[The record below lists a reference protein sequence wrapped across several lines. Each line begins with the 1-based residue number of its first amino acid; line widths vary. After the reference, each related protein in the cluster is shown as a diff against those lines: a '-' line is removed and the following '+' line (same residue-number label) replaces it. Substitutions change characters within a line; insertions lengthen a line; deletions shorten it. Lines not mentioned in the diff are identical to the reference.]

1 MDEKGR
7 NALPIWRIW
16 GMKLHPS
23 VLIVRKDNF
32 TLGWY
37 SSLFMRDPPHFLYHR
52 RQKCHSSMPLW
63 TERADLWP
71 HFWRESIL
79 LLAIKSDYACLNLLQ
94 VFILTHEMNNK
105 ILFISRKLQ
114 SSENA
119 VTERL
124 AAKAINVKQLTW
136 SIHVV
141 LASSFLIILSWWIN
155 LSLRG
160 PSPFICVVGLTLG

>member
-1 MDEKGR
+1 
-7 NALPIWRIW
+7 
-16 GMKLHPS
+16 
-23 VLIVRKDNF
+23 
-32 TLGWY
+32 
-37 SSLFMRDPPHFLYHR
+37 MRDPPHFLYHR
-52 RQKCHSSMPLW
+52 RQKCHSSMHLW

-79 LLAIKSDYACLNLLQ
+79 LLAIKSDYGCRKLFQ
-94 VFILTHEMNNK
+94 VFILTHKMNSK
-105 ILFISRKLQ
+105 ILFIIWKLQ

-119 VTERL
+119 ETERL

-155 LSLRG
+155 FSLRG

>member
-1 MDEKGR
+1 M
-7 NALPIWRIW
+7 
-16 GMKLHPS
+16 
-23 VLIVRKDNF
+23 VQF
-32 TLGWY
+32 
-37 SSLFMRDPPHFLYHR
+37 LFLRETRPPHFLYHR
-52 RQKCHSSMPLW
+52 RQKCHSSMPSW

-71 HFWRESIL
+71 HFWKESML

-94 VFILTHEMNNK
+94 VFILTHEMKNK
-105 ILFISRKLQ
+105 FWLSFRKLQ

-160 PSPFICVVGLTLG
+160 PSPFICVVGLMLG

>member
-1 MDEKGR
+1 
-7 NALPIWRIW
+7 
-16 GMKLHPS
+16 
-23 VLIVRKDNF
+23 
-32 TLGWY
+32 
-37 SSLFMRDPPHFLYHR
+37 
-52 RQKCHSSMPLW
+52 MPLW

-71 HFWRESIL
+71 HFWKESML

-105 ILFISRKLQ
+105 ILFIIRKLQ

-119 VTERL
+119 VTDRL

-155 LSLRG
+155 LSLHG
-160 PSPFICVVGLTLG
+160 PSPFICVVGLTLGSMSTLTRRTTSVSSSLSLSIDVVSLGTSILDVSVFCWKQISLTKFLL